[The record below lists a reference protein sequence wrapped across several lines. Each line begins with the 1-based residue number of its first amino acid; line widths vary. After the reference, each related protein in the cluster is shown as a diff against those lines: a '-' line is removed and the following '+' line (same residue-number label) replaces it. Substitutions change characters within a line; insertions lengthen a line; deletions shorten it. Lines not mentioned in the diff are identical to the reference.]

1 MIIDTDTVVSMTD
14 ANQNFSKVTRVVNEK
29 GRAVIFKNNVPK
41 YLIID
46 FSIADQLFNATNKD
60 VVVSSSK
67 TMDKFDSAFAAL
79 AK

>member
-14 ANQNFSKVTRVVNEK
+14 ANQNFSKVTRVVDEK

>member
-1 MIIDTDTVVSMTD
+1 MIIDTDTIVSMTD
-14 ANQNFSKVTRVVNEK
+14 ANQNFSKVTRVVDEK